1 MRSLELAIKYL
12 AGGRLTGTAAERATL
27 TTNQNFLSETGN
39 SQGQLDEAANKYGIL
54 LASNNPLLGEE
65 LESFSIMLRRRASPT
80 GNIYAKIY
88 KNDSTTAT
96 ATSTNYF
103 DASELPPEDGTSGDG
118 DYESRTWT
126 FASGVTLENGDR
138 IVYEGGSHDGS
149 NQITYRRATGGLT
162 DTVSI
167 TVYTSSWGAV
177 SGDPLYGL
185 AVTGG
190 YPSLT
195 ENSIFEES
203 DTGKHYMWD
212 GSSTWN
218 EIA

>member
-1 MRSLELAIKYL
+1 MAIKYL
-12 AGGRLTGTAAERATL
+12 AGNRIIGTAAERAAL

-39 SQGQLDEAANKYGIL
+39 SQSQLDESANKYGIL

-65 LESFSIMLRRRASPT
+65 LESFSIMLRKRASPT

-88 KNDSTTAT
+88 KDDSTTAT

-103 DASELPPEDGTSGDG
+103 DASELPPEDGTSGNG
-118 DYESRTWT
+118 AYGSRTWT
-126 FASGVTLENGDR
+126 FASGVTLEDGDR
-138 IVYEGGSHDGS
+138 IVYEGGSHDGN
-149 NQITYRRATGGLT
+149 NQITFRRATGGLT

-167 TVYTSSWGAV
+167 ATYTASWTSSP

-212 GSSTWN
+212 GSTTWN

>member
-1 MRSLELAIKYL
+1 
-12 AGGRLTGTAAERATL
+12 
-27 TTNQNFLSETGN
+27 
-39 SQGQLDEAANKYGIL
+39 
-54 LASNNPLLGEE
+54 
-65 LESFSIMLRRRASPT
+65 MLRIRGSPT
-80 GNIYAKIY
+80 GSLYAKKY
-88 KNDSTTAT
+88 NSSGTLQ

-103 DASELPPEDGTSGDG
+103 DISTLPPEDGTSGNG
-118 DYESRTWT
+118 AFGARTWN
-126 FASGVTLENGDR
+126 FASGQTLADGDR
-138 IVYEGGSHDGS
+138 IVFEGGSHDGS
-149 NQITYRRATGGLT
+149 NQITFQRNSSSFT

-167 TVYTSSWGAV
+167 ATYTSSWTSSP

-212 GSSTWN
+212 GSTTWN